1 MEANLNIKLEKLIQ
15 KIIKELFSLE
25 LPLEW
30 QIPKEESFGDI
41 STNIALRISSLK
53 KLESK
58 EIADLIIDRLNK
70 EIQSSFLK
78 EDIEQIRNE
87 SGFIN
92 FFFTPQYY
100 YKKLQ
105 DILIYKDKFMRF
117 KIEPKKVLIEFVSA
131 NPTGPLSVAHA
142 RQAVVGDVL
151 ANVLEDLG
159 FKVKREYYI
168 NDEGSRIDA
177 LGRSVEARFKELEG
191 KMTEFPS
198 DGYLGEYIYD
208 IAKEMKE
215 KGIKENFSNYAV
227 KYLLKDIKK
236 DLENFGVRFD
246 SWISQKVLT
255 KKRKLKKLIFYF
267 AKKALVYEKEGA
279 VWFKSSAF
287 GDDKDRVIIKNDGTY
302 TYLAADIIYHHYKY
316 KRGFNWLINLWGPDH
331 HGYINRIKAVIEAMG
346 KDPDSLSIVIV
357 QLVTLY
363 KDGKILPMSTRK
375 AQYITLKEVLDE
387 VGKDASRFFFIMRR
401 TNSHLDFD
409 LDLAKAKINQNPIYY
424 IQYAYARI
432 CGILRKVNI
441 KINPSRTNYSLL
453 KEKEELELI
462 KILVEFPYQVFFVLK
477 NLDPYNLT
485 VYLQRLATAFH
496 KFYDNRRVLDIE
508 DKDLSNARIALV
520 EATRIILD
528 KGLRLLGI
536 SRPQSM

>member
-1 MEANLNIKLEKLIQ
+1 MNIKLENLIQ
-15 KIIKELFSLE
+15 KIVKELFFLE
-25 LPLEW
+25 IPLEW
-30 QIPKEESFGDI
+30 QLPKEEKFGDI
-41 STNIALRISSLK
+41 STNIALKISSLK
-53 KLESK
+53 KLEPYK
-58 EIADLIIDRLNK
+58 VADLMIERLNK
-70 EIQSSFLK
+70 EIQRSLLK
-78 EDIEQIRNE
+78 EDIQQIRND

-100 YKKLQ
+100 YKKLR

-117 KIEPKKVLIEFVSA
+117 KIKPKKVLIEFVSA

-168 NDEGSRIDA
+168 NDEGARIDA
-177 LGRSVEARFKELEG
+177 LGRSVEARFKGLEG
-191 KMTEFPS
+191 KEEFPA

-215 KGIKENFSNYAV
+215 RKIQNNFANYAV
-227 KYLLKDIKK
+227 RYLLKDIKN
-236 DLENFGVRFD
+236 DLKNFGVRFD
-246 SWISQKVLT
+246 SWVSQKVLT
-255 KKRKLKKLIFYF
+255 KKRCIQKLISYF
-267 AKKALVYEKEGA
+267 TKKGLIYEKEGA
-279 VWFKSSAF
+279 IWFKSTAF
-287 GDDKDRVIIKNDGTY
+287 SDDKDRVIIKKDGSY
-302 TYLAADIIYHHYKY
+302 TYLTADIIYHHYKY
-316 KRGFNWLINLWGPDH
+316 KRGFGWLINLWGPDH
-331 HGYINRIKAVIEAMG
+331 HGYIGRLKAAVEAMG
-346 KDPDSLSIVIV
+346 KKAESLSIVIV

-363 KDGKILPMSTRK
+363 KEGKVLPMSTRK
-375 AQYITLKEVLDE
+375 AQYITLKEVLEE

-409 LDLAKAKINQNPIYY
+409 LDLAKAKVNQNPVYY

-432 CGILRKVNI
+432 CGILRKTDI
-441 KINPSRTNYSLL
+441 KIKPSKLKYSLL

-462 KILVEFPYQVFFVLK
+462 KVLVEFPYQEFFVFK

-485 VYLQRLATAFH
+485 VYLQRLASAFH
-496 KFYDNRRVLDIE
+496 KFYDTQRVLNNI
-508 DKDLSNARIALV
+508 DKELSSCRIALV